1 MAEPEK
7 VDLIDAI
14 LDLKKV
20 EPFAP
25 FRVVMTSGDKYL
37 IESGET
43 LVELRSQFFYA
54 SPKTKKF
61 VLLRKAEIVAV
72 EGEEEKPH
80 RRSRRQAS

>member
-7 VDLIDAI
+7 SNVVDAI

-20 EPFAP
+20 EPFTP

-43 LVELRSQFFYA
+43 LVDLRSEFFYA
-54 SPKTKKF
+54 SRRTKKF

-72 EGEEEKPH
+72 EGDEERPR
-80 RRSRRQAS
+80 RRSRRKAL